1 MTDIADRLD
10 DIHQRI
16 NQVCGEA
23 GRDPSEVHLL
33 AVSKA
38 QGLDKIREAWQCGQA
53 HFGENYLQE
62 ALQKIEALPRARW
75 HFIGAIQGNKTRHI
89 ANNFDWVHS
98 VSSLKVARRLSDQRD
113 SARGDLNLLMQ
124 VNTSGEDAKSGIA
137 AEEAC
142 ALAGNIE
149 ALPRIRLRG
158 LMTIPEASIE
168 EAAQRQRFGRLR
180 ALRDSIRD
188 RLRLEDFDQLSMG
201 MTGDFPAAIMEGATW
216 VRIGTA
222 IFGSRH
228 QI

>member
-1 MTDIADRLD
+1 MTDIADKLD
-10 DIHQRI
+10 GIHERI
-16 NQVCGEA
+16 NRVCGET

-38 QGLDKIREAWQCGQA
+38 QGLDMIREAWQCGQA

-62 ALQKIEALPRARW
+62 ALQKTEALPQATW
-75 HFIGAIQGNKTRHI
+75 HFIGAIQSNKARHI

-98 VSSLKVARRLSDQRD
+98 VSSLKVARRLSDRRD
-113 SARGDLNLLMQ
+113 PARGDLKLLIQ
-124 VNTSGEDAKSGIA
+124 VNASGEGTRSGIA

-142 ALAGNIE
+142 ALAEDIG
-149 ALPRIRLRG
+149 ALPRVKLRG

-168 EAAQRQRFGRLR
+168 EAAQRQRFSRLR
-180 ALRDSIRD
+180 ELRDSIRD
-188 RLRLEDFDQLSMG
+188 KLRLEDFDQLSMG

-222 IFGSRH
+222 IFGPRH